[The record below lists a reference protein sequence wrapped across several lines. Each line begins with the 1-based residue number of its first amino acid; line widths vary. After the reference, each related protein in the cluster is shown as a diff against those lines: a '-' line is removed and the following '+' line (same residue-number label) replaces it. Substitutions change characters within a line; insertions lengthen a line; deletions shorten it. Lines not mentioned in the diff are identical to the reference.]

1 MLQMININKACNI
14 GLHIIIS
21 LLTFNLEGRA
31 NMSKMKPVMFFFFL
45 PFFVL
50 TFPSV
55 EDVVKLCDSLNHEY
69 PKTIIAI
76 KPQTTLSEGD

>member
-1 MLQMININKACNI
+1 MININKACNI

-31 NMSKMKPVMFFFFL
+31 NMLKMKPVMYFFL

-50 TFPSV
+50 TFPWV
-55 EDVVKLCDSLNHEY
+55 EDVVKPCDSLNHEH